1 MSQGFRF
8 ADLFD
13 TNFPTNTHCGTFYK
27 YYGWK
32 DWLNVDTH
40 VGCSKVVIL
49 TQNDRT
55 TESIVRFL

>member
-27 YYGWK
+27 YYGRK